1 MTVKQNMIDVIR
13 RLDSW
18 GFDIGDYRISLYRA
32 ILIVVVTI
40 GIVILGRLA
49 GLLIRRTYRRMKR
62 LNAAQQLLGEK
73 LTSLLVW
80 TLLVLSGID
89 LMGIS
94 LAALTVFSGAFG
106 LAIGFG
112 LQKTFGNL
120 ISGIILLMDGS
131 IKPGD
136 VIAVGE
142 GSEKTVGQVS
152 RIGIRSVSVI
162 TRDKIEYLIPNEQLM
177 TSQVENWSFSS
188 RDVRVKVPISVA
200 YGTDLDLAEKLMLDE
215 ARKIARVVDLHPP
228 AVWLTAFG
236 ENSIKFEIQLWIDD
250 PEEGLGNLRS
260 DVLKAVWKSFKAN
273 GIEVPFAQMDMHLK
287 SWPAIP
293 GAASG
298 QSPA

>member
-215 ARKIARVVDLHPP
+215 ARKIARVVDHHPP

-287 SWPAIP
+287 SWPASP

>member
-215 ARKIARVVDLHPP
+215 VRKIARVVDHHPP

>member
-1 MTVKQNMIDVIR
+1 MTLKQDIIDVVS

-18 GFDIGDYRISLYRA
+18 GFDIGNYRISLYRA
-32 ILIVVVTI
+32 VLMVVVVIGIVVV
-40 GIVILGRLA
+40 GRLA
-49 GLLIRRTYRRMKR
+49 TLLVRRTFRRMNR

-142 GSEKTVGQVS
+142 GASKTVGQVS

-177 TSQVENWSFSS
+177 TNQVENWSFSS

-215 ARKIARVVDLHPP
+215 ARKIARVVDHHPP
-228 AVWLTAFG
+228 DVWLTAFG
-236 ENSIKFEIQLWIDD
+236 ENAIQFEMQLWIDD
-250 PEEGLGNLRS
+250 PEDGLGNLRS
-260 DVLKAVWKSFKAN
+260 DVLKAVWKSFRAH
-273 GIEVPFAQMDMHLK
+273 GIEVPFQQMDVHVK
-287 SWPAIP
+287 SLPALP
-293 GAASG
+293 SKQGG
-298 QSPA
+298 ESPA